1 MGEALQK
8 KGNKM
13 YRFIIAS
20 LAFLWIGTSHAMI
33 INDFTG
39 PYSASN
45 WTTSSTGGGITVD
58 NSDPTILEFFIENS
72 GVPQPIDSSTLTY
85 QIVASGTG
93 IVSFDWR
100 AGGFFPQSTL
110 GNASLLAGRESVFG
124 SDIDIV
130 KGSFGHVD
138 AAVTAG
144 ELFQFQL
151 SSAGLR
157 AGDRLEVLITSF
169 SAPVPEPGVILLM
182 GLGLIG
188 LITTQRRKV

>member
-39 PYSASN
+39 QYSASN
-45 WTTSSTGGGITVD
+45 WSIGSSGGGITVD
-58 NSDPTILEFFIENS
+58 NSDPTILRFLIENS
-72 GVPQPIDSSTLTY
+72 GDPQPIDSSTLTY
-85 QIVASGTG
+85 QIIASGTG

-100 AGGFFPQSTL
+100 GGGFFPQSTL
-110 GNASLLAGRESVFG
+110 GNATILAGRELVF
-124 SDIDIV
+124 SDDIDIV
-130 KGSFGHVD
+130 RTSFGHID

-157 AGDRLEVLITSF
+157 AGDRLEIEITGF
-169 SAPVPEPGVILLM
+169 SAPVPEPSVILLM

-188 LITTQRRKV
+188 LITTQRHKA

>member
-1 MGEALQK
+1 
-8 KGNKM
+8 M

-39 PYSASN
+39 QYSAGN
-45 WTTSSTGGGITVD
+45 WSITNNTGGITVD
-58 NSDPTILEFFIENS
+58 HSDPTILRFLFENS

-85 QIVASGTG
+85 QIVTNGTG
-93 IVSFDWR
+93 FVSFDWR

-130 KGSFGHVD
+130 RTSFGHID

-157 AGDRLEVLITSF
+157 AGDRLEIEITGF
-169 SAPVPEPGVILLM
+169 SAPVPEPSVIFLM

-188 LITTQRRKV
+188 LITQRRKA